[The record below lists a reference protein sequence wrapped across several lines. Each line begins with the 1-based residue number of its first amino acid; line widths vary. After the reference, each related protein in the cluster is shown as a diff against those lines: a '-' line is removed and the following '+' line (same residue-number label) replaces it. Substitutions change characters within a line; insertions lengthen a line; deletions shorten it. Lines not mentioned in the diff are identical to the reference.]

1 MSDIMIQEENPLN
14 RFNTRQIDAIR
25 NTVAKNATDDELY
38 MFLSVCGR
46 YGLDPFL
53 KEAWFTQI
61 KGQNQI
67 MVGRDGYVK
76 AARNTTNFE
85 KLVSNAV
92 FEHDEFEIIWDGMNQ
107 TIHHKHAANDRG
119 KIIGAWAGLKF
130 TNKDPTYVYVAYN
143 EYAKDNTIW
152 RKHKSAMIRKVAE
165 KEVCRICCG
174 ITGIYTEEEM
184 PEEYSLEE
192 SQKNDDAVDVEFTA
206 QATDEYSE
214 PETNVNYDE
223 PSFTT
228 ADDIEP
234 VELDPISLNYC
245 RTIKARLEENN
256 EPVNKSTMRRCLVK
270 MIKANEIDKSLRP
283 SLIKF
288 INQHCPE
295 DLE

>member
-1 MSDIMIQEENPLN
+1 
-14 RFNTRQIDAIR
+14 
-25 NTVAKNATDDELY
+25 
-38 MFLSVCGR
+38 
-46 YGLDPFL
+46 
-53 KEAWFTQI
+53 
-61 KGQNQI
+61 
-67 MVGRDGYVK
+67 
-76 AARNTTNFE
+76 
-85 KLVSNAV
+85 
-92 FEHDEFEIIWDGMNQ
+92 
-107 TIHHKHAANDRG
+107 
-119 KIIGAWAGLKF
+119 
-130 TNKDPTYVYVAYN
+130 
-143 EYAKDNTIW
+143 
-152 RKHKSAMIRKVAE
+152 
-165 KEVCRICCG
+165 
-174 ITGIYTEEEM
+174 M

-256 EPVNKSTMRRCLVK
+256 KPVNKSTMRRCLVK
-270 MIKANEIDKSLRP
+270 MIKANEIDKAMRP

-295 DLE
+295 EL